1 MTDMPDSDTPGR
13 RARKRANTLDSL
25 AEKAIR
31 LFQSHGYETVTMEQ
45 IALEADVAKGTL
57 YNHFPTKE
65 AVLAHWI
72 HAQLAIDMAHLGPR
86 IESEPHFAPAISLML
101 DASAAWCEAHRAWIA
116 PYLRFRF
123 QSFTGVERETGASPS
138 DHIDGFAMLI
148 SRAQHTGE
156 LRNDLAAS
164 HLATLLHHLY
174 LGALTR
180 WLATP
185 ELDLR
190 DEFAAIVKLFIEG
203 AARPSAPTVKNRKS

>member
-1 MTDMPDSDTPGR
+1 MTDFDPPGR

-25 AEKAIR
+25 AENAIR
-31 LFQSHGYETVTMEQ
+31 LFQAHGYEAVTMEQ
-45 IALEADVAKGTL
+45 IAFEADVAKGTL

-72 HAQLAIDMAHLGPR
+72 HAQLAIDMAQLAPC
-86 IESEPHFAPAISLML
+86 IEREPHFLPAISVML
-101 DASAAWCEAHRAWIA
+101 DASATWCEAHRAWIE

-123 QSFTGVERETGASPS
+123 QSLTATEREEGASPS

-148 SRAQHTGE
+148 SRAQHAGE
-156 LRNDLAAS
+156 LRDDLAAS

-174 LGALTR
+174 LGALMR
-180 WLATP
+180 WLVAP

-190 DEFAAIVKLFIEG
+190 EEFAAIVKLFIDG
-203 AARPSAPTVKNRKS
+203 AGRPLVPIVKSRKS

>member
-1 MTDMPDSDTPGR
+1 MTDSDTPGR
-13 RARKRANTLDSL
+13 RARKRASTLDAL
-25 AEKAIR
+25 AENAIR
-31 LFQSHGYETVTMEQ
+31 LFHSHGYEAVTMEQ

-57 YNHFPTKE
+57 YNHFATKE

-86 IESEPHFAPAISLML
+86 IEREPHFAPAISVML

-123 QSFTGVERETGASPS
+123 LSFTGVEREAGTSSPS

-148 SRAQHTGE
+148 GRAQHTGE

-174 LGALTR
+174 LGALMR

-185 ELDLR
+185 ELDLQE
-190 DEFAAIVKLFIEG
+190 EFAAIVKLFIEG
-203 AARPSAPTVKNRKS
+203 AACPSAPTVKSRKS